1 MFGAMGE
8 RAERPRRADPEE
20 RTLDRTLQEYARGI
34 TGGLLFSLPLLY
46 TMEVW
51 WAGFIARPLHLLV
64 YLLAGFLLLFGYNRY
79 AGLHEDASWA
89 DVAFEAVEEM
99 GLGLLVAAGILWL
112 IGQIDS
118 GMPISEILGKVAVEG
133 VPAAI
138 GVSVGA
144 AQFGGTGGGGGGG
157 GGGKGSQGMKGREDK
172 KNLSPL
178 GQVVLGLC
186 GAVLF
191 ASNVAPTE
199 EILQI
204 AVESTS
210 WRLLGLALLSLA
222 LGGIILFYSDFT
234 GSRPLR
240 PGIGLKAGLGMVLSL
255 SFINY
260 AVALAASAFI
270 LWFFGRFDGVSLAT
284 GIAQTVTLGVASS
297 LGASAGRL
305 LLLS

>member
-1 MFGAMGE
+1 MPTE
-8 RAERPRRADPEE
+8 RARTRRADPEE
-20 RTLDRTLQEYARGI
+20 RTLARALREYARGV

-51 WAGFIARPLHLLV
+51 WAGFIARPLRLLV

-79 AGLHEDASWA
+79 AGLREDASWA
-89 DVAFEAVEEM
+89 DLAFEAVEEL
-99 GLGLLVAAGILWL
+99 GLGLLVSVCILWL

-118 GMPISEILGKVAVEG
+118 GMPVFEIVGKVVVEG

-144 AQFGGTGGGGGGG
+144 AQFGGDGN
-157 GGGKGSQGMKGREDK
+157 GGKGSQGMKGREDK
-172 KNLSPL
+172 ENPGLP
-178 GQVVLGLC
+178 GHVILGLC

-204 AVESTS
+204 AIESTP
-210 WRLLGLALLSLA
+210 WRLLGLAVLSLV
-222 LGGIILFYSDFT
+222 LGGVVLFYSDFT
-234 GSRPLR
+234 GSKPLR
-240 PGIGLKAGLGMVLSL
+240 PGDRHGSGKVLSL
-255 SFINY
+255 SVISY

-270 LWFFGRFDGVSLAT
+270 LWFFGRFEGVSLAV
-284 GIAQTVTLGVASS
+284 GVAQTVTLGVASS

>member
-1 MFGAMGE
+1 MGST
-8 RAERPRRADPEE
+8 E
-20 RTLDRTLQEYARGI
+20 RTLGRALREYARGV

-51 WAGFIARPLHLLV
+51 WAGFIARPLRLLV

-79 AGLHEDASWA
+79 AGLREDASWA

-99 GLGLLVAAGILWL
+99 GLGLLVSAGILWL

-118 GMPISEILGKVAVEG
+118 AMPISEILGKVVAEG

-144 AQFGGTGGGGGGG
+144 AQFGGD
-157 GGGKGSQGMKGREDK
+157 GKGSQGMKGREDK
-172 KNLSPL
+172 EDL
-178 GQVVLGLC
+178 GIAAHVVLGLC

-204 AVESTS
+204 AIESTPL
-210 WRLLGLALLSLA
+210 RLLGLALLSLV
-222 LGGIILFYSDFT
+222 LGGVVLFYSDFT
-234 GSRPLR
+234 GSKPLR
-240 PGIGLKAGLGMVLSL
+240 PGDGSGSGKVLSL
-255 SFINY
+255 SVISY

-270 LWFFGRFDGVSLAT
+270 LWFFGRFEGVSLAA

>member
-1 MFGAMGE
+1 MGSTAMGST
-8 RAERPRRADPEE
+8 E
-20 RTLDRTLQEYARGI
+20 RTLGQTLREYARGV
-34 TGGLLFSLPLLY
+34 TGSLLFSLPLLY

-51 WAGFIARPLHLLV
+51 WAGFIARPLRLLV

-99 GLGLLVAAGILWL
+99 GLGLLVSACILWL

-118 GMPISEILGKVAVEG
+118 GMPVPEILGKVVVEG

-144 AQFGGTGGGGGGG
+144 AQFGGD
-157 GGGKGSQGMKGREDK
+157 GKGSQGMKGQEDRE
-172 KNLSPL
+172 NLGLS
-178 GQVVLGLC
+178 GQLVLGLC

-191 ASNVAPTE
+191 ASNVAPTG

-204 AVESTS
+204 AVESTP
-210 WRLLGLALLSLA
+210 WRLFGLALLSLV

-234 GSRPLR
+234 GSKPLR
-240 PGIGLKAGLGMVLSL
+240 SGNGTARVLSL
-255 SFINY
+255 SVVSY

-270 LWFFGRFDGVSLAT
+270 LWFFGRFEGVSLAI

>member
-1 MFGAMGE
+1 MGE
-8 RAERPRRADPEE
+8 RSE
-20 RTLDRTLQEYARGI
+20 RTLGRTLREYARGV

-51 WAGFIARPLHLLV
+51 WAGFIARPLRLLV

-79 AGLHEDASWA
+79 AGLREDASWA

-99 GLGLLVAAGILWL
+99 GLGLLVSIGILWL

-118 GMPISEILGKVAVEG
+118 GMPVFEILGKVVVEA

-144 AQFGGTGGGGGGG
+144 AQFGGTG
-157 GGGKGSQGMKGREDK
+157 KGSQGMKDREDRE
-172 KNLSPL
+172 SL
-178 GQVVLGLC
+178 GLPAHMVLGLC

-199 EILQI
+199 EVLQI
-204 AVESTS
+204 AIEASR
-210 WRLLGLALLSLA
+210 WRLLGLALLSLV

-234 GSRPLR
+234 GSKPLR
-240 PGIGLKAGLGMVLSL
+240 SGNGNGSGKVLSL
-255 SFINY
+255 SVISY
-260 AVALAASAFI
+260 ALALTASAFI
-270 LWFFGRFDGVSLAT
+270 LWFFGRFEGVSLAA

>member
-1 MFGAMGE
+1 MGST
-8 RAERPRRADPEE
+8 E
-20 RTLDRTLQEYARGI
+20 RTLDRTLQEYARGV

-51 WAGFIARPLHLLV
+51 WAGFIARPLRLLI

-79 AGLHEDASWA
+79 AGLREDASWA
-89 DVAFEAVEEM
+89 DVAFEAVEEL
-99 GLGLLVAAGILWL
+99 GLGLLVSAGILWL

-118 GMPISEILGKVAVEG
+118 GMPAAEILGKVVVEA

-144 AQFGGTGGGGGGG
+144 AQFGGD
-157 GGGKGSQGMKGREDK
+157 GKGSQGMKGRDDK
-172 KNLSPL
+172 ENLSL
-178 GQVVLGLC
+178 SGHMVLGLC
-186 GAVLF
+186 GAALF

-240 PGIGLKAGLGMVLSL
+240 PGIGLKAGLGTVLSL
-255 SFINY
+255 SVISY

-270 LWFFGRFDGVSLAT
+270 LWFFGRFEGVSLAT

>member
-1 MFGAMGE
+1 MGSI
-8 RAERPRRADPEE
+8 ADPDE
-20 RTLDRTLQEYARGI
+20 RTLDQTLREYARGV

-51 WAGFIARPLHLLV
+51 WAGFIARPAQLLA

-89 DVAFEAVEEM
+89 DIAFEAVEEM
-99 GLGLLVAAGILWL
+99 GLGLLVSAGILWL

-118 GMPISEILGKVAVEG
+118 GMPASEVLGKVVVEA

-144 AQFGGTGGGGGGG
+144 AQLGGDRI
-157 GGGKGSQGMKGREDK
+157 GGKGSQGMKGRDREH
-172 KNLSPL
+172 PGIL
-178 GQVVLGLC
+178 GQMVLGLC

-199 EILQI
+199 EVLQI
-204 AVESTS
+204 AVESS
-210 WRLLGLALLSLA
+210 RWRLLGLALLSLV

-234 GSRPLR
+234 GSKPRPSGR
-240 PGIGLKAGLGMVLSL
+240 GLEAGLGRVLSL
-255 SFINY
+255 SVVSY

-270 LWFFGRFDGVSLAT
+270 LWFFGRFDGVSLAA

-297 LGASAGRL
+297 IGASAGRL

>member
-1 MFGAMGE
+1 MGST
-8 RAERPRRADPEE
+8 E
-20 RTLDRTLQEYARGI
+20 RTLDRTLQEYARGV

-51 WAGFIARPLHLLV
+51 WAGFIARPLRLLI

-79 AGLHEDASWA
+79 AGLREDASWA
-89 DVAFEAVEEM
+89 DVAFEAVEEL
-99 GLGLLVAAGILWL
+99 GLGLLVSAGILWL

-118 GMPISEILGKVAVEG
+118 GMPAAEILGKVVVEA

-144 AQFGGTGGGGGGG
+144 AQFGGD
-157 GGGKGSQGMKGREDK
+157 GKGSQGMKGRDDK
-172 KNLSPL
+172 ENLSL
-178 GQVVLGLC
+178 SGHVVLGLC
-186 GAVLF
+186 GAALF

-240 PGIGLKAGLGMVLSL
+240 PGIGLKAGLGTVLSL
-255 SFINY
+255 SVISY

>member
-1 MFGAMGE
+1 MADDSG
-8 RAERPRRADPEE
+8 PRRAAPEE
-20 RTLDRTLQEYARGI
+20 RTLNRALREYARGV

-51 WAGFIARPLHLLV
+51 WAGFIARPLRLLV

-79 AGLHEDASWA
+79 AGLREDASWA
-89 DVAFEAVEEM
+89 DLAFEAVEEL
-99 GLGLLVAAGILWL
+99 GLGLIVSACILWL

-118 GMPISEILGKVAVEG
+118 GMPTSEILGKIVVEG

-144 AQFGGTGGGGGGG
+144 AQFGGD
-157 GGGKGSQGMKGREDK
+157 GKGSQGMKGREDK
-172 KNLSPL
+172 ENLGLSAH
-178 GQVVLGLC
+178 VVLGLC

-204 AVESTS
+204 AIESTP
-210 WRLLGLALLSLA
+210 WRLLGLALVSLV

-234 GSRPLR
+234 GSKPLR
-240 PGIGLKAGLGMVLSL
+240 PGDGHGHGKVLSL
-255 SFINY
+255 SVISY

-270 LWFFGRFDGVSLAT
+270 LWFFGRFEGVSLAA
-284 GIAQTVTLGVASS
+284 GVAQTVTLGVASS

>member
-1 MFGAMGE
+1 MGSI
-8 RAERPRRADPEE
+8 ADPAE
-20 RTLDRTLQEYARGI
+20 RTLDRALREYARGI

-51 WAGFIARPLHLLV
+51 WAGFIARPVHLLV

-79 AGLHEDASWA
+79 AGLHEDAGWT
-89 DVAFEAVEEM
+89 DVFCEAVEEL
-99 GLGLLVAAGILWL
+99 GLGLLVSAGFLWL

-118 GMPISEILGKVAVEG
+118 AMPPSEVLGKIVVEG

-144 AQFGGTGGGGGGG
+144 AQLGGEETDD
-157 GGGKGSQGMKGREDK
+157 QGMKGRKDK
-172 KNLSPL
+172 GNLGL
-178 GQVVLGLC
+178 AGQIVLGLC

-199 EILQI
+199 EIVQI
-204 AVESTS
+204 AVESTR
-210 WRLLGLALLSLA
+210 WRLLGLALLSLV
-222 LGGIILFYSDFT
+222 LGGIILFYSNFT
-234 GSRPLR
+234 GSKPLR
-240 PGIGLKAGLGMVLSL
+240 QDGGIGTVLRL
-255 SFINY
+255 SVISY

-284 GIAQTVTLGVASS
+284 ALAEIVTLGVASS

>member
-1 MFGAMGE
+1 MGST
-8 RAERPRRADPEE
+8 E
-20 RTLDRTLQEYARGI
+20 RTLDRTLREYARGI

-51 WAGFIARPLHLLV
+51 WAGFIARPLRLLA

-89 DVAFEAVEEM
+89 DVVFEAVEEM
-99 GLGLLVAAGILWL
+99 GLGLLVSAGILWL

-118 GMPISEILGKVAVEG
+118 GMPVSEILGKVVVEA

-144 AQFGGTGGGGGGG
+144 AQLGGD
-157 GGGKGSQGMKGREDK
+157 GKGGQGMKGREDK
-172 KNLSPL
+172 ERIGIL

-199 EILQI
+199 EVLQI

-210 WRLLGLALLSLA
+210 WRLLGLALVSLV

-234 GSRPLR
+234 GSKPVRSG
-240 PGIGLKAGLGMVLSL
+240 PGLEAGVGRVLSL
-255 SFINY
+255 SVVSY

-284 GIAQTVTLGVASS
+284 GIAQIVTLGVASA

>member
-1 MFGAMGE
+1 MGSI
-8 RAERPRRADPEE
+8 AAPEE
-20 RTLDRTLQEYARGI
+20 RTLGRALQEYARGI

-51 WAGFIARPLHLLV
+51 WAGFIARPLHLLT

-79 AGLHEDASWA
+79 AGLHEDASWT

-99 GLGLLVAAGILWL
+99 GLGLLVSVGILWL

-118 GMPISEILGKVAVEG
+118 GMPASEILGKVAVEG

-144 AQFGGTGGGGGGG
+144 AQFGGN
-157 GGGKGSQGMKGREDK
+157 GKGSQGMKGREDK
-172 KNLSPL
+172 ENLSL
-178 GQVVLGLC
+178 SGQVVLGLC

-222 LGGIILFYSDFT
+222 LGGITLFYSDFT

-240 PGIGLKAGLGMVLSL
+240 SGDGLGTVLSL
-255 SFINY
+255 TVISY

>member
-1 MFGAMGE
+1 MGST
-8 RAERPRRADPEE
+8 E
-20 RTLDRTLQEYARGI
+20 RTLGRALQEYARGV

-51 WAGFIARPLHLLV
+51 WAGFIARPLRLLV

-79 AGLHEDASWA
+79 AGLREDASWA

-99 GLGLLVAAGILWL
+99 GLGLLVSVCILWL

-118 GMPISEILGKVAVEG
+118 GMPAPEILGKVVVEG

-144 AQFGGTGGGGGGG
+144 AQFGGD
-157 GGGKGSQGMKGREDK
+157 GKGSQGMQGQEDK
-172 KNLSPL
+172 ENLGLP
-178 GQVVLGLC
+178 GHVVLGLC

-210 WRLLGLALLSLA
+210 WRLLGLALLSLV
-222 LGGIILFYSDFT
+222 LGGIVLFYSDFT

-240 PGIGLKAGLGMVLSL
+240 SGNGLGRVLSL
-255 SFINY
+255 SVVSY

-270 LWFFGRFDGVSLAT
+270 LWFFGRFEGVSLAT